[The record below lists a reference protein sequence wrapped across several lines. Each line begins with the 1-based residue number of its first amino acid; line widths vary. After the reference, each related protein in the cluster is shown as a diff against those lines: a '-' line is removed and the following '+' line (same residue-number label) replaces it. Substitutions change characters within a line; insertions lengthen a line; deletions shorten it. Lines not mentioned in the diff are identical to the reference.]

1 MVYRLL
7 FTSVLLSLPLLL
19 TRVHAEET
27 SDSGASDRFIF
38 PSSSLQPVYYTGDTL
53 LVKYN
58 LEQSG
63 PVASSLALSLKCM
76 AWPDVYDPAWND
88 AGATTVVNS
97 RFCLHSLCFP
107 DGNTLLVRYSL
118 GHSRRAMKLVMSL
131 QCMAKEDEN
140 PLSRSLVLSD
150 DAMTVAT
157 LKNNVPSSAG
167 TVPFTLPSVPQLQ
180 DVSEVEDTV
189 APVCAITLKGERIWD
204 REPVSL
210 QSEPFQL
217 RASGGDGSQRQ
228 KTCAFE
234 GVFEGVMPPN
244 RGHPIITGNRTHGSA
259 PTMPTPSVMTATMI
273 STTDFPANTID
284 PTTSATPQPTSGTD
298 KRGSEGLSKAAV
310 AGTGVGAAVGVLLSR
325 EIHRKVNELGENPV
339 NGLHGTGRPTPELPP
354 AVERRDRTEE
364 RPGQQ
369 VEERAEEITYE
380 SVVEGRAELP

>member
-1 MVYRLL
+1 MRHRL
-7 FTSVLLSLPLLL
+7 TGRQLLSLFVFSGLVRGLGSREP
-19 TRVHAEET
+19 T
-27 SDSGASDRFIF
+27 SFSDKISF
-38 PSSSLQPVYYTGDTL
+38 PVWSQNGSCPVYY
-53 LVKYN
+53 
-58 LEQSG
+58 
-63 PVASSLALSLKCM
+63 
-76 AWPDVYDPAWND
+76 
-88 AGATTVVNS
+88 
-97 RFCLHSLCFP
+97 

-150 DAMTVAT
+150 DALTVAT

-180 DVSEVEDTV
+180 DVSEVEDTA

-228 KTCAFE
+228 KTFAFE

-259 PTMPTPSVMTATMI
+259 PTMPT
-273 STTDFPANTID
+273 
-284 PTTSATPQPTSGTD
+284 TSATPQPTSGTD
-298 KRGSEGLSKAAV
+298 KRGSGGLSKAAV
-310 AGTGVGAAVGVLLSR
+310 AGTGVGAAVGVLLVGLMLFFPLRRRYIKWRWGRMSAQSR
-325 EIHRKVNELGENPV
+325 EIHPEVNELGGNPV
-339 NGLHGTGRPTPELPP
+339 NGLHGTGRPTPELSP
-354 AVERRDRTEE
+354 AVERPELSQEERRDRAEE

-369 VEERAEEITYE
+369 VEERAEEITYK